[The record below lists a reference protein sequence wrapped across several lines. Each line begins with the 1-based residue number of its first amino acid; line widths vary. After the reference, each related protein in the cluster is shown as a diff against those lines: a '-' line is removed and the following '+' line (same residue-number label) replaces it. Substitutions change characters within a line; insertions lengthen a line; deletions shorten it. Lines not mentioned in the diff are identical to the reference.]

1 VTSYTTTTPGAQALQ
16 TITSNGLVIVM
27 VNSEVAA
34 QTQTPSIV
42 YQVSNQA
49 AAPVQEGIWST
60 FWSMGILLAV
70 TATIMIL
77 L

>member
-1 VTSYTTTTPGAQALQ
+1 VTSYTTTTPGAQTLQ

-49 AAPVQEGIWST
+49 AAPVQESIWST